1 MLPRLK
7 LTDEE
12 SPLRWPL
19 YVPAGQ
25 SRKSLHPA
33 DITTRLVSP
42 QLRVAAARVK
52 GLHCNT
58 SLTTCHQLLP
68 LSLRVQLAAIQLDR
82 RVQQCQFVRTRNGDE
97 AGATRPLAAPGVT
110 GGGRSRLIH
119 SHACAGLR
127 TRITKFAWS
136 LY

>member
-1 MLPRLK
+1 MPPRLK

-12 SPLRWPL
+12 SPLHWPL
-19 YVPAGQ
+19 HVPAGQ

-58 SLTTCHQLLP
+58 SLTACHQLLP
-68 LSLRVQLAAIQLDR
+68 LSLRYNLPQFNWIAGFSR
-82 RVQQCQFVRTRNGDE
+82 CQFVRTRNGDE
-97 AGATRPLAAPGVT
+97 AGATRPLAAPCVT

>member
-1 MLPRLK
+1 MPPRLK

-33 DITTRLVSP
+33 DITARLVSP

-52 GLHCNT
+52 GS
-58 SLTTCHQLLP
+58 SLQYFTDS
-68 LSLRVQLAAIQLDR
+68 LSPVASPQPSLQLAAIQLDR

-97 AGATRPLAAPGVT
+97 AGATRPLAAPCVT